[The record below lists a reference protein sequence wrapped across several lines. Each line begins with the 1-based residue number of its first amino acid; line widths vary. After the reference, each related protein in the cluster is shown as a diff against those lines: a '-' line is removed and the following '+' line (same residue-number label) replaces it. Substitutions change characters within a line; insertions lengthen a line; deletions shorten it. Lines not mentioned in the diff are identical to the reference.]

1 MSLTGNLRTM
11 DLPEILQWIST
22 GRKTG
27 TLHVE
32 KRSVHK
38 RIVFKDGVIH
48 SSTSNDPRESMGQFL
63 IRDRHVTEEQ
73 LFRALLRQETEG
85 RLLGAILVGDG
96 VLGEEA
102 MRKSLE
108 TKAEETIYDLFLWD
122 EGKFE
127 FKDGEVPDNIRVHV
141 EMGVTSVILEGIRR
155 VDEWRRIKEVFPSM
169 ATTFRALGSGQ
180 GPEDPAE
187 RQAVG
192 LAAAGKMLSEM
203 SLEMRRSEFE
213 TASLV
218 LDLYNRGVLAVDRVK
233 EELPADA
240 VGSIQELLAAAR
252 QRITERRWEAANQA
266 FEKVLALDHLNQDA
280 KKGLISVAEA
290 RKKDRI
296 LRTVPLDNVPVLK
309 MDVASLTRQ
318 DFDAR
323 EGFVLSRVNGE
334 WDVRSILKLCPMSE
348 EDALLIFARLLERKV
363 IELRKH

>member
-1 MSLTGNLRTM
+1 MGLTGNLRTM

-27 TLHVE
+27 TLHIE
-32 KRSVHK
+32 RRSVHK
-38 RIVFKDGVIH
+38 RIVFKEGVIH

-96 VLGEEA
+96 VLTEEA

-108 TKAEETIYDLFLWD
+108 SKAEETIYDLFLWT

-127 FKDGEVPDNIRVHV
+127 FKDGEMPANILVNV
-141 EMGVTSVILEGIRR
+141 ELGVTSVILEGIRR
-155 VDEWRRIKEVFPSM
+155 VDEWRRIQEVFPSLGTCFRVS
-169 ATTFRALGSGQ
+169 TTGQ
-180 GPEDPAE
+180 ELEDPAE
-187 RQAVG
+187 RQAMA

-213 TASLV
+213 TASLI
-218 LDLYNRGVLAVDRVK
+218 LDLHNRGLLAVDRVK
-233 EELPADA
+233 EEATDDA
-240 VGSIQELLAAAR
+240 VGSIKDLLSVAR
-252 QRITERRWEAANQA
+252 QRITERRWDAAIEA

-280 KKGLISVAEA
+280 KKGLISVMDA

-296 LRTVPLDNVPVLK
+296 LRTVPLDNIPVVK
-309 MDVASLTRQ
+309 MDVVSLTRQ
-318 DFDAR
+318 NFDAR

-363 IELRKH
+363 IELRK

>member
-11 DLPEILQWIST
+11 DLPEILQWISI

-32 KRSVHK
+32 RRSVHK

-96 VLGEEA
+96 VLTEAA

-108 TKAEETIYDLFLWD
+108 SKAEETIYDLFLWD

-127 FKDGEVPDNIRVHV
+127 FKDGELPANILVHV
-141 EMGVTSVILEGIRR
+141 NLDVTGVILEGIRR
-155 VDEWRRIKEVFPSM
+155 VDEWARIKEVFPSM
-169 ATTFRALGSGQ
+169 ATSFRALN
-180 GPEDPAE
+180 PAKPLEDPAE
-187 RQAVG
+187 RQAVA
-192 LAAAGKMLSEM
+192 LASAGKTLSEM

-213 TASLV
+213 TASLI
-218 LDLYNRGVLAVDRVK
+218 LDLYTRGVLAVDRVK
-233 EELPADA
+233 EEPPDDA
-240 VGSIQELLAAAR
+240 VGSIQELLATAR
-252 QRITERRWEAANQA
+252 KRITERRWDAALQA

-280 KKGLISVAEA
+280 KKGLIAVGEG
-290 RKKDRI
+290 RRKDRI

-309 MDVASLTRQ
+309 MDVISLTRQ
-318 DFDAR
+318 NFDAR

>member
-1 MSLTGNLRTM
+1 M

-32 KRSVHK
+32 HRSVHK
-38 RIVFKDGVIH
+38 RIVFRDGVIH

-63 IRDRHVTEEQ
+63 IRDRLITEEQ

-96 VLGEEA
+96 VLSEEG
-102 MRKSLE
+102 MRHSLE
-108 TKAEETIYDLFLWD
+108 SKAEETIYDLFLWP

-127 FKDGEVPDNIRVHV
+127 FKDGEVPANILVHV
-141 EMGVTSVILEGIRR
+141 EMGVTSVIMEGIRR

-169 ATTFRALGSGQ
+169 GTSFRVLLA
-180 GPEDPAE
+180 GPPLDDPAE
-187 RQAVG
+187 QQALT
-192 LAAAGKMLSEM
+192 LAAAGKTLSEM

-213 TASLV
+213 TASLI
-218 LDLYNRGVLAVDRVK
+218 LDLYNRGMVAVDQVK
-233 EELPADA
+233 GDVPDDA
-240 VGSIQELLAAAR
+240 VGSIKDLLSIAR
-252 QRITERRWEAANQA
+252 QRITERRWDAANQA

-280 KKGLISVAEA
+280 KKGLIAVGEA

-309 MDVASLTRQ
+309 MDVISLTRQ
-318 DFDAR
+318 NFDAR

-363 IELRKH
+363 IELRK

>member
-32 KRSVHK
+32 HRSVHK

-63 IRDRHVTEEQ
+63 IRDRLITEEQ

-85 RLLGAILVGDG
+85 RLLGAILVADG
-96 VLGEEA
+96 VLSEED
-102 MRKSLE
+102 MRHSLE
-108 TKAEETIYDLFLWD
+108 SKAEETIYDLFLWP

-127 FKDGEVPDNIRVHV
+127 FKDGEMPANILVHV
-141 EMGVTSVILEGIRR
+141 EMGVTSVIMEGIRR

-169 ATTFRALGSGQ
+169 GTSFRVMA
-180 GPEDPAE
+180 GPPLDDPAE
-187 RQAVG
+187 QQA
-192 LAAAGKMLSEM
+192 LALAGAGKTLSEM

-213 TASLV
+213 TASLI
-218 LDLYNRGVLAVDRVK
+218 LDLYNRGMVAVDQVK
-233 EELPADA
+233 GEVPDDA
-240 VGSIQELLAAAR
+240 VGSIQDLLSTAR

-280 KKGLISVAEA
+280 KKGLIAVGEA
-290 RKKDRI
+290 RQKDRI

-309 MDVASLTRQ
+309 MDVISLTRQ

-323 EGFVLSRVNGE
+323 EGFVLSRVNGM

-363 IELRKH
+363 IELRK

>member
-27 TLHVE
+27 TLHIE
-32 KRSVHK
+32 RRSVHK

-96 VLGEEA
+96 VLSEEDV
-102 MRKSLE
+102 RNSLE
-108 TKAEETIYDLFLWD
+108 SKAEETIYDLFLWT

-127 FKDGEVPDNIRVHV
+127 FKDGEMPANILVHV
-141 EMGVTSVILEGIRR
+141 EMGVTSVIMEGIRR

-169 ATTFRALGSGQ
+169 GTSFRVLVA
-180 GPEDPAE
+180 GPPVDDPAE
-187 RQAVG
+187 QQA
-192 LAAAGKMLSEM
+192 LALAGAGKTLSEM

-213 TASLV
+213 TAALL
-218 LDLYNRGVLAVDRVK
+218 LDLYNRGMVAVDRVK
-233 EELPADA
+233 EDMPDDA
-240 VGSIQELLAAAR
+240 VGSIQDLLSAAR
-252 QRITERRWEAANQA
+252 LRITERRWDVAIQT

-280 KKGLISVAEA
+280 KKGLIAVGEA

-296 LRTVPLDNVPVLK
+296 LRTVPLDNVPVMK
-309 MDVASLTRQ
+309 MDVISLTRQ
-318 DFDAR
+318 DFDPR

-363 IELRKH
+363 IELRK

>member
-11 DLPEILQWIST
+11 DLPDILQWIST

-32 KRSVHK
+32 RRSVHK

-63 IRDRHVTEEQ
+63 IRDRHVTEQQ

-96 VLGEEA
+96 VLTEEA

-108 TKAEETIYDLFLWD
+108 SKAEETIYNLFLWD

-127 FKDGEVPDNIRVHV
+127 FKDGELPDNILVHV
-141 EMGVTSVILEGIRR
+141 EMGVTSVIMEGIRR
-155 VDEWRRIKEVFPSM
+155 VDEWRRIKDVFPSM
-169 ATTFRALGSGQ
+169 ATTFRALSPGQ
-180 GPEDPAE
+180 GLEDAAE
-187 RQAVG
+187 RQAVT
-192 LAAAGKMLSEM
+192 LAGAGKMLSEM

-218 LDLYNRGVLAVDRVK
+218 LDLYNRGLLAVDGVK
-233 EELPADA
+233 EDVPDDA
-240 VGSIQELLAAAR
+240 VGSIKDLLSIAH
-252 QRITERRWEAANQA
+252 QRITERRWDAAR
-266 FEKVLALDHLNQDA
+266 ETYERVLALDHLNQDA
-280 KKGLISVAEA
+280 KKGLIAGADA

-296 LRTVPLDNVPVLK
+296 LRTVPLDKVPVLK
-309 MDVASLTRQ
+309 MDVISLTRQ
-318 DFDAR
+318 NFDAR

-348 EDALLIFARLLERKV
+348 EDALLIFATLLERKV
-363 IELRKH
+363 IELRH

>member
-1 MSLTGNLRTM
+1 MV
-11 DLPEILQWIST
+11 LPEILQWIST

-27 TLHVE
+27 TLHIE
-32 KRSVHK
+32 RRSVHK
-38 RIVFKDGVIH
+38 KIVFKAGVIH

-96 VLGEEA
+96 VLTEEA

-108 TKAEETIYDLFLWD
+108 SKAEETIYDLFLWT

-127 FKDGEVPDNIRVHV
+127 FKDGEMPANILVHV
-141 EMGVTSVILEGIRR
+141 EMGVTSVIMEGIRR

-169 ATTFRALGSGQ
+169 ATTFRAQKAGKEL
-180 GPEDPAE
+180 EDPAE

-192 LAAAGKMLSEM
+192 LAAAGRMLSQI

-218 LDLYNRGVLAVDRVK
+218 FDLYNRGLLAVDRVK
-233 EELPADA
+233 EEVPDDA
-240 VGSIQELLAAAR
+240 VGSIKDLLSIAR
-252 QRITERRWEAANQA
+252 LRITERRWDAANEA
-266 FEKVLALDHLNQDA
+266 FERVLALDNLNQDA
-280 KKGLISVAEA
+280 KKGLISVSDA

-296 LRTVPLDNVPVLK
+296 LRTVPLDKVPVLK
-309 MDVASLTRQ
+309 MDVVSLTRQ
-318 DFDAR
+318 NFDAR

-363 IELRKH
+363 IELRH

>member
-11 DLPEILQWIST
+11 DLPDILQWIST

-32 KRSVHK
+32 RRSVHK

-63 IRDRHVTEEQ
+63 IRDRHVTEQQ

-96 VLGEEA
+96 VLTEEA
-102 MRKSLE
+102 VRKSLE
-108 TKAEETIYDLFLWD
+108 SKAEETIYNLFLWD

-127 FKDGEVPDNIRVHV
+127 FKDGELPDNILVHV
-141 EMGVTSVILEGIRR
+141 EMGVTSVIMEGIRR
-155 VDEWRRIKEVFPSM
+155 VDEWRRIKDVFPSM
-169 ATTFRALGSGQ
+169 ATTFRVLSPGQ
-180 GPEDPAE
+180 GLEDAAE
-187 RQAVG
+187 RQAVT
-192 LAAAGKMLSEM
+192 LAGAGKMLSEM

-218 LDLYNRGVLAVDRVK
+218 LDLYNRGLLAVDRV
-233 EELPADA
+233 EEIPDDA
-240 VGSIQELLAAAR
+240 VGSIHDLLATAR
-252 QRITERRWEAANQA
+252 QRITERRWDAANQA

-296 LRTVPLDNVPVLK
+296 LRTVPLDHVPVLK
-309 MDVASLTRQ
+309 MDVLSLTRQ
-318 DFDAR
+318 NFDAR

-363 IELRKH
+363 IELRH

>member
-11 DLPEILQWIST
+11 DLPEILQWVSM

-27 TLHVE
+27 TLHIE
-32 KRSVHK
+32 RRSVHK

-85 RLLGAILVGDG
+85 RLLGAILAGDG
-96 VLGEEA
+96 ILSEEA

-108 TKAEETIYDLFLWD
+108 SKAEETIYDLFLWP
-122 EGKFE
+122 EGRFE
-127 FKDGEVPDNIRVHV
+127 FKDGEMPANILVHV
-141 EMGVTSVILEGIRR
+141 DMGVTSVIMEGIRR
-155 VDEWRRIKEVFPSM
+155 VDEWRRIKDVFPSM
-169 ATTFRALGSGQ
+169 GTSFRVVDNRSADDPSEQQAL
-180 GPEDPAE
+180 A
-187 RQAVG
+187 
-192 LAAAGKMLSEM
+192 LCAAGKTLSEM

-218 LDLYNRGVLAVDRVK
+218 LDLHTRGLVAVDAVK
-233 EELPADA
+233 EDPPDDA

-252 QRITERRWEAANQA
+252 QRITERRWDAANQA

-290 RKKDRI
+290 RQKDRI
-296 LRTVPLDNVPVLK
+296 LRTVPLDAVPVLK
-309 MDVASLTRQ
+309 MDVAALTRE
-318 DFDAR
+318 DFHAR

-363 IELRKH
+363 IELRK

>member
-1 MSLTGNLRTM
+1 M

-32 KRSVHK
+32 RRSVHK

-63 IRDRHVTEEQ
+63 IRDRLVTEEQ
-73 LFRALLRQETEG
+73 LFRALLQQEREG
-85 RLLGAILVGDG
+85 RLLGAILVGSGILTEDA
-96 VLGEEA
+96 V
-102 MRKSLE
+102 RKSLE
-108 TKAEETIYDLFLWD
+108 SKAEETIYDLFLWT

-127 FKDGEVPDNIRVHV
+127 FKDGELPDIHVHV
-141 EMGVTSVILEGIRR
+141 EMGVTSVIMEGIRR

-169 ATTFRALGSGQ
+169 ATTFRALTTGKEL
-180 GPEDPAE
+180 EDSAE
-187 RQAVG
+187 RQALA
-192 LAAAGKMLSEM
+192 LAAAGKMLAEM

-218 LDLYNRGVLAVDRVK
+218 LDLHNRGLLAVDRVK
-233 EELPADA
+233 ENLPDDA
-240 VGSIQELLAAAR
+240 VGSIQELLSTAR
-252 QRITERRWEAANQA
+252 QRITERRWDAANQA

-280 KKGLISVAEA
+280 KKGLIAVAEA
-290 RKKDRI
+290 RKKDRL

-309 MDVASLTRQ
+309 MDVLSLTRQ
-318 DFDAR
+318 NFDAR
-323 EGFVLSRVNGE
+323 EGFVLSRVNGQ

-363 IELRKH
+363 IELRK

>member
-32 KRSVHK
+32 RRSVHK
-38 RIVFKDGVIH
+38 RIVFKEGVIH

-96 VLGEEA
+96 VLSEEA
-102 MRKSLE
+102 VRRSLE
-108 TKAEETIYDLFLWD
+108 SKAEETIYDLFLWT

-127 FKDGEVPDNIRVHV
+127 FKDGELPANILVYV
-141 EMGVTSVILEGIRR
+141 EMGVTSVIMEGIRR

-169 ATTFRALGSGQ
+169 GTSFRAVVASPKLD
-180 GPEDPAE
+180 DPAE
-187 RQAVG
+187 QQA
-192 LAAAGKMLSEM
+192 LALASAGKTLSEM

-218 LDLYNRGVLAVDRVK
+218 LDLYNRGLVAVDRVK
-233 EELPADA
+233 EEPPDDA
-240 VGSIQELLAAAR
+240 VGSIQDLLSSAR
-252 QRITERRWEAANQA
+252 VRITERRWDAAIQA

-280 KKGLISVAEA
+280 KKGLIAVADA

-296 LRTVPLDNVPVLK
+296 LRTVPLDKVPVVK
-309 MDVASLTRQ
+309 MDVLSLTRQ

-323 EGFVLSRVNGE
+323 EGFVLSRVNGD

-363 IELRKH
+363 IELRQ

>member
-27 TLHVE
+27 TLHIE
-32 KRSVHK
+32 RRSVQK

-85 RLLGAILVGDG
+85 RLLGAILVADG
-96 VLGEEA
+96 VLTEAA

-108 TKAEETIYDLFLWD
+108 SKAEETIYDLFLWE

-127 FKDGEVPDNIRVHV
+127 FKDGELPANILVHV
-141 EMGVTSVILEGIRR
+141 NMGVTGVILEGIRR

-169 ATTFRALGSGQ
+169 GTSFRALTTGK
-180 GPEDPAE
+180 ELTDPAE
-187 RQAVG
+187 RQAVA
-192 LAAAGKMLSEM
+192 LAAAGKTLSEI

-213 TASLV
+213 AASLI
-218 LDLYNRGVLAVDRVK
+218 LDLYNRGLLAVDRVK
-233 EELPADA
+233 EEPPADA
-240 VGSIQELLAAAR
+240 VGSIQDLLAAAR
-252 QRITERRWEAANQA
+252 KRMTEHRWDAALQA
-266 FEKVLALDHLNQDA
+266 FEEVLALDHLNQEA
-280 KKGLISVAEA
+280 KKGLIAVGEG
-290 RKKDRI
+290 RRKDRI

-309 MDVASLTRQ
+309 MDVTALTRQ
-318 DFDAR
+318 NFDAR

-334 WDVRSILKLCPMSE
+334 WDVRSILKLCPMAE

-363 IELRKH
+363 IELRK

>member
-32 KRSVHK
+32 RRSVHK
-38 RIVFKDGVIH
+38 KIVFKDGVIH

-102 MRKSLE
+102 LRRTLE
-108 TKAEETIYDLFLWD
+108 SKAEETIYDLFLWP

-127 FKDGEVPDNIRVHV
+127 FKDGELPDNILVHV
-141 EMGVTSVILEGIRR
+141 EMGVTSVIMEGIRR

-169 ATTFRALGSGQ
+169 GTSFRALTAEA
-180 GPEDPAE
+180 PLDDPAE
-187 RQAVG
+187 KQAVT
-192 LAAAGKMLSEM
+192 LAGAGKSLAEM

-213 TASLV
+213 TASLA
-218 LDLYNRGVLAVDRVK
+218 LDLHNRGILAVDRVK
-233 EELPADA
+233 EERPEDA
-240 VGSIQELLAAAR
+240 VGSIQDLLSVAR
-252 QRITERRWEAANQA
+252 QRITERRWDAALQT

-280 KKGLISVAEA
+280 KKGLIAVGEA

-296 LRTVPLDNVPVLK
+296 LRTVPLDLVPVLK
-309 MDVASLTRQ
+309 MDVLSLTRQ
-318 DFDAR
+318 NFDAR

-334 WDVRSILKLCPMSE
+334 WDVRSILKLCPMAE

-363 IELRKH
+363 IELRK

>member
-11 DLPEILQWIST
+11 DLPDILQWIST

-32 KRSVHK
+32 RRSVHK

-63 IRDRHVTEEQ
+63 IRDRHVTEQQ

-96 VLGEEA
+96 VLTEEA

-108 TKAEETIYDLFLWD
+108 SKAEETIYNLFLWD

-127 FKDGEVPDNIRVHV
+127 FKDGELPDNILVHV
-141 EMGVTSVILEGIRR
+141 EMGVTSVIMEGIRR
-155 VDEWRRIKEVFPSM
+155 VDEWRRIKDVFPSM
-169 ATTFRALGSGQ
+169 ATTFRVLSPGQ
-180 GPEDPAE
+180 GLEDAAE
-187 RQAVG
+187 RQAVT
-192 LAAAGKMLSEM
+192 LAGAGKMLSEM

-218 LDLYNRGVLAVDRVK
+218 LDLYNRGLLAVDRV
-233 EELPADA
+233 EEIPDDA
-240 VGSIQELLAAAR
+240 VGSIHDLLATAR
-252 QRITERRWEAANQA
+252 QRITERRWDAANQA

-296 LRTVPLDNVPVLK
+296 LRTVPLDHVPVLK
-309 MDVASLTRQ
+309 MDVLSLTRQ
-318 DFDAR
+318 NFDAR

-363 IELRKH
+363 IELRH

>member
-11 DLPEILQWIST
+11 DLPDILQWIST

-32 KRSVHK
+32 RRSVHK

-63 IRDRHVTEEQ
+63 IRDRHVTEQQ

-96 VLGEEA
+96 VITEEA

-108 TKAEETIYDLFLWD
+108 SKAEETIYNLFLWD

-127 FKDGEVPDNIRVHV
+127 FKDGELPDNILVHV
-141 EMGVTSVILEGIRR
+141 EMGVTSVIMEGIRR
-155 VDEWRRIKEVFPSM
+155 VDEWRRIKDVFPSM
-169 ATTFRALGSGQ
+169 ATTFRVLSPGQ
-180 GPEDPAE
+180 GLEDAAE
-187 RQAVG
+187 RQAVT
-192 LAAAGKMLSEM
+192 LAGAGKMLSEM

-218 LDLYNRGVLAVDRVK
+218 LDLYNRGLLAVDRV
-233 EELPADA
+233 EEIPDDA
-240 VGSIQELLAAAR
+240 VGSIHDLLATAR
-252 QRITERRWEAANQA
+252 QRITERRWDAANQA

-296 LRTVPLDNVPVLK
+296 LRTVPLDHVPVLK
-309 MDVASLTRQ
+309 MDVLSLTRQ
-318 DFDAR
+318 NFDAR

-334 WDVRSILKLCPMSE
+334 WNVRSILKLCPMSE

-363 IELRKH
+363 IELRH

>member
-1 MSLTGNLRTM
+1 MGLTGNLRTM
-11 DLPEILQWIST
+11 DLPEILQWISM

-32 KRSVHK
+32 RRSVHK

-96 VLGEEA
+96 VLTEEV

-108 TKAEETIYDLFLWD
+108 SKAEETIYDLFLWT

-127 FKDGEVPDNIRVHV
+127 FKDGELPANILVHV
-141 EMGVTSVILEGIRR
+141 EMGVTSVIMEGIRR
-155 VDEWRRIKEVFPSM
+155 VDEWRRIKEAFPSM
-169 ATTFRALGSGQ
+169 ATTFRAQTTGKEL
-180 GPEDPAE
+180 EDPAE

-218 LDLYNRGVLAVDRVK
+218 LELYNRGLLAVDRVK
-233 EELPADA
+233 EEVPDA
-240 VGSIQELLAAAR
+240 VGSIQDLLSTAR
-252 QRITERRWEAANQA
+252 QRITERGWDAAIA
-266 FEKVLALDHLNQDA
+266 VFEKVLALDHLNQDA
-280 KKGLISVAEA
+280 KKGLVSVAEA

-296 LRTVPLDNVPVLK
+296 LRTVPLDKVPMLK
-309 MDVASLTRQ
+309 MDLVSLTRQ
-318 DFDAR
+318 NFDAR

-363 IELRKH
+363 IELRQ

>member
-11 DLPEILQWIST
+11 DLPDILQWIST

-32 KRSVHK
+32 RRSVHK

-63 IRDRHVTEEQ
+63 IRDRHVTEQQ

-96 VLGEEA
+96 VLTEEA

-108 TKAEETIYDLFLWD
+108 SKAEETIYNLFLWD

-127 FKDGEVPDNIRVHV
+127 FKDGELPDNILVHV
-141 EMGVTSVILEGIRR
+141 EMGVTSVIMEGIRR
-155 VDEWRRIKEVFPSM
+155 VDEWRRIKDVFPSM
-169 ATTFRALGSGQ
+169 ATTFRALSPGQ
-180 GPEDPAE
+180 GLEDAAE
-187 RQAVG
+187 RQAVT
-192 LAAAGKMLSEM
+192 LAGAGKMLSEM

-218 LDLYNRGVLAVDRVK
+218 LDLYNRGLLAVDRV
-233 EELPADA
+233 EEIPDDA
-240 VGSIQELLAAAR
+240 VGSIHDLLATAR
-252 QRITERRWEAANQA
+252 QRITERRWDAANQA

-296 LRTVPLDNVPVLK
+296 LRTVPLDHVPVLK
-309 MDVASLTRQ
+309 MDVLSLTRQ
-318 DFDAR
+318 NFDAR

-363 IELRKH
+363 IELRH

>member
-27 TLHVE
+27 TLHIE
-32 KRSVHK
+32 RRSVHK
-38 RIVFKDGVIH
+38 RIVFKEGVIH

-73 LFRALLRQETEG
+73 LFRALLRQEAEG
-85 RLLGAILVGDG
+85 QLLGAILVGDG
-96 VLGEEA
+96 ILSEEEV
-102 MRKSLE
+102 RKSLE
-108 TKAEETIYDLFLWD
+108 SKAEETIYDLFLWT

-127 FKDGEVPDNIRVHV
+127 FKDGELPANILVHV
-141 EMGVTSVILEGIRR
+141 DMGVTSVIMEGIRR

-169 ATTFRALGSGQ
+169 ATSFRAVVAVQ
-180 GPEDPAE
+180 GLEDPSE
-187 RQAVG
+187 QQAVT
-192 LAAAGKMLSEM
+192 LAGAGKTLAEM

-218 LDLYNRGVLAVDRVK
+218 LDLYNRGILSVDRVK
-233 EELPADA
+233 EEPPDDA
-240 VGSIQELLAAAR
+240 VGSIQDLLSTAR
-252 QRITERRWEAANQA
+252 LRITERRWDAALQA

-280 KKGLISVAEA
+280 KKGLISVGEA

-309 MDVASLTRQ
+309 MDVISLTRE

-348 EDALLIFARLLERKV
+348 EDALLILARLLERKV
-363 IELRKH
+363 IELRK

>member
-1 MSLTGNLRTM
+1 MGLAGNLRTM
-11 DLPEILQWIST
+11 DLPEILHWIST

-27 TLHVE
+27 TLHIE
-32 KRSVHK
+32 RRSVHK
-38 RIVFKDGVIH
+38 RIVFKEGVIH

-85 RLLGAILVGDG
+85 RLLGAILVSDG
-96 VLGEEA
+96 VLSEA
-102 MRKSLE
+102 DMRRSLE
-108 TKAEETIYDLFLWD
+108 SKAEETIYDLFLWT
-122 EGKFE
+122 EGTFE
-127 FKDGEVPDNIRVHV
+127 FKDGEMPDILVHV
-141 EMGVTSVILEGIRR
+141 EMGVTSVIMEGIRR

-169 ATTFRALGSGQ
+169 ATTFRVMKG
-180 GPEDPAE
+180 GPAEDDPAE
-187 RQAVG
+187 KQALS
-192 LAAAGKMLSEM
+192 LAAAGKTLSEM

-218 LDLYNRGVLAVDRVK
+218 LDLYNRGLLAVDRVK
-233 EELPADA
+233 EEPPDDA
-240 VGSIQELLAAAR
+240 VGSIQELLALAR
-252 QRITERRWEAANQA
+252 QRITERRWDAANMA
-266 FEKVLALDHLNQDA
+266 FEKVLAIDHLNQDA
-280 KKGLISVAEA
+280 KKGLISVGEA
-290 RKKDRI
+290 RKRDRI

-309 MDVASLTRQ
+309 MDVISLTRQ

-363 IELRKH
+363 IELRK

>member
-27 TLHVE
+27 TLHIE
-32 KRSVHK
+32 RRSVHK

-96 VLGEEA
+96 VLSEED
-102 MRKSLE
+102 MRQSLE
-108 TKAEETIYDLFLWD
+108 AKAEETIYDLFLWT

-127 FKDGEVPDNIRVHV
+127 FKDGEMPANILVHV
-141 EMGVTSVILEGIRR
+141 EMGVTSVIMEGIRR
-155 VDEWRRIKEVFPSM
+155 VDEWRRIKDVFPSM
-169 ATTFRALGSGQ
+169 GTSFRVLPTGSPVDDLAEQQAL
-180 GPEDPAE
+180 A
-187 RQAVG
+187 
-192 LAAAGKMLSEM
+192 LAGAAKTLSEM

-213 TASLV
+213 TAALL
-218 LDLYNRGVLAVDRVK
+218 LDLYNRGLVAVDRVK
-233 EELPADA
+233 EDMPDDA
-240 VGSIQELLAAAR
+240 VGSIQDLLSTAR
-252 QRITERRWEAANQA
+252 QRITERRWDAAIQT

-280 KKGLISVAEA
+280 KKGLIAVGEA

-309 MDVASLTRQ
+309 MDVISLTRQ

-363 IELRKH
+363 IELHK

>member
-1 MSLTGNLRTM
+1 MGLTGNLRTM

-32 KRSVHK
+32 HRSVHK
-38 RIVFKDGVIH
+38 RIVFKEGVIH

-96 VLGEEA
+96 ILSEED
-102 MRKSLE
+102 MRHSLE
-108 TKAEETIYDLFLWD
+108 SKAEETIYELFLWT

-127 FKDGEVPDNIRVHV
+127 FKDGELPANILVHV
-141 EMGVTSVILEGIRR
+141 EMGVTSVIMEGIRR

-169 ATTFRALGSGQ
+169 ATTFRVMVNDPPAD
-180 GPEDPAE
+180 DPAE
-187 RQAVG
+187 QQA
-192 LAAAGKMLSEM
+192 LALAGAGKTLSEM

-213 TASLV
+213 TAALV
-218 LDLYNRGVLAVDRVK
+218 LDLYNRGLVAVDRVK
-233 EELPADA
+233 EEPPDDA
-240 VGSIQELLAAAR
+240 VGSIQDLLATAR
-252 QRITERRWEAANQA
+252 QRITERRWDAANQT

-280 KKGLISVAEA
+280 KKGLISVGEA

-296 LRTVPLDNVPVLK
+296 LRTVPLDNVPVLT
-309 MDVASLTRQ
+309 MDVISLTRQ
-318 DFDAR
+318 NFDAR

-363 IELRKH
+363 IELRK

>member
-1 MSLTGNLRTM
+1 MTLTGNLRTM

-27 TLHVE
+27 TLHIE
-32 KRSVHK
+32 RRSLHK
-38 RIVFKDGVIH
+38 RIVFKEGVIH

-73 LFRALLRQETEG
+73 LFRALLRQEAEG

-96 VLGEEA
+96 ILSEEEV
-102 MRKSLE
+102 RKSLE
-108 TKAEETIYDLFLWD
+108 SKAEETIYDLFLWT

-127 FKDGEVPDNIRVHV
+127 FKDGEMPANILVHV
-141 EMGVTSVILEGIRR
+141 DMGVTSVIMEGIRR

-169 ATTFRALGSGQ
+169 ATSFRAMVATPEL
-180 GPEDPAE
+180 EDPSE
-187 RQAVG
+187 QQAVA
-192 LAAAGKMLSEM
+192 LAGAGKTLAEM

-213 TASLV
+213 TAAMV
-218 LDLYNRGVLAVDRVK
+218 LDLFNRGILTVDRVK
-233 EELPADA
+233 EELPDDA
-240 VGSIQELLAAAR
+240 VGSIQDLLSTAR
-252 QRITERRWEAANQA
+252 LRITERRWDAAIQA
-266 FEKVLALDHLNQDA
+266 FERVLALDHLNQDA
-280 KKGLISVAEA
+280 KKGLISVGEA

-309 MDVASLTRQ
+309 MDVISLTRQ

-363 IELRKH
+363 IELRK